1 MADLWVFGYGSLMWR
16 PGFDFTE
23 RAPAALIGAH
33 RSLCIYSFHHRGT
46 QEHPGLVLGLDEGG
60 ACRGMVFRV
69 AEDKRDGTLD
79 YLRERE
85 QITEVYVEATRP
97 VSLLDGSG
105 RELEAVCYL
114 VDRAHPQ
121 YAGRLSIETQARLVR
136 SAVGRS
142 GANIDYV
149 LNTVRHLEETGI
161 HDVELMALA
170 AHLAAGSG

>member
-1 MADLWVFGYGSLMWR
+1 MWR
-16 PGFDFTE
+16 PGFAFTE

-60 ACRGMVFRV
+60 ACRGMAFRV
-69 AEDKRDGTLD
+69 APDDRDSTLD
-79 YLRERE
+79 YLRQRE

-105 RELEAVCYL
+105 RELAAVCYL
-114 VDRAHPQ
+114 VDRGHPQ
-121 YAGRLSIETQARLVR
+121 YAGRLSIETQAQLVR
-136 SAVGRS
+136 SAVGQS

-149 LNTVRHLEETGI
+149 LNTVRHLEQAGI

-170 AHLAAGSG
+170 AHLAVESG